1 MTRPNALD
9 RCRGK
14 LLSYSLVEAGDGKEA
29 GHLAEF
35 FCSYSLPALP
45 ESDGKARSAAFTGPE
60 AEQRAKEGDPGQET
74 PGKTAFPVSGGD
86 VLPTTLSYSTLPP
99 PRVLE
104 TFGRMEQLSFGWY
117 QYVVCFMWKSG
128 VRK

>member
-14 LLSYSLVEAGDGKEA
+14 LLSHSLVEAGDGKEA

-35 FCSYSLPALP
+35 FYSYSLPALP
-45 ESDGKARSAAFTGPE
+45 ESNGKARSAAFTGPE
-60 AEQRAKEGDPGQET
+60 AEHHAKEGDPGQEA
-74 PGKTAFPVSGGD
+74 PGKAAFPVSGGD
-86 VLPTTLSYSTLPP
+86 VLPTTLSYSTFPP
-99 PRVLE
+99 PVLE
-104 TFGRMEQLSFGWY
+104 TFGPMEQLSFGWY
-117 QYVVCFMWKSG
+117 QYFVRFMWKSG